1 MNQTPKYVDVTTAS
15 GRARAFVPPIL
26 HTRPAFEVSRLLS
39 LLDIANQQLSLV
51 AGMLETLPESEHFL
65 RAFSNREALFSSQI
79 EGSRTTF
86 LDLLLD
92 AERLS
97 DPQNSDDQETLN
109 CAEAL
114 ILGSNSIKQGMPVS
128 IRLIRELHQ
137 KLFATTLSAS
147 GQIGEFRRSQNWLGG
162 NRPSSATYVP
172 PPPHLVKDLMSDWER
187 FYNAKQADLPVLLK
201 IAIAHA
207 QFEQIHPFLDG
218 NGRIGRILIAL
229 MLGKDTAL
237 ANWRFTL
244 SLYFKTFRDE
254 YYTRLQDVSE
264 NQNWEDWL
272 AFFLH
277 GIVYTSNRTMLALRE
292 ITELFRLDLQSL
304 AAHRVPVSTIGVY
317 QLLQQQPVLT
327 SSRAKALLDASGVN
341 RSMPTIRNA
350 LKRLEGLGIVD
361 RVSSKRRT
369 QAYQYT
375 KYIEVLAE
383 GTEPL

>member
-1 MNQTPKYVDVTTAS
+1 
-15 GRARAFVPPIL
+15 
-26 HTRPAFEVSRLLS
+26 
-39 LLDIANQQLSLV
+39 
-51 AGMLETLPESEHFL
+51 
-65 RAFSNREALFSSQI
+65 
-79 EGSRTTF
+79 
-86 LDLLLD
+86 
-92 AERLS
+92 
-97 DPQNSDDQETLN
+97 
-109 CAEAL
+109 
-114 ILGSNSIKQGMPVS
+114 
-128 IRLIRELHQ
+128 
-137 KLFATTLSAS
+137 
-147 GQIGEFRRSQNWLGG
+147 
-162 NRPSSATYVP
+162 
-172 PPPHLVKDLMSDWER
+172 MSDWER

-229 MLGKDTAL
+229 MLGKDTVL

-277 GIVYTSNRTMLALRE
+277 GIVYTSNRTVLALRE
-292 ITELFRLDLQSL
+292 ITELFRLDQQSL
-304 AAHRVPVSTIGVY
+304 ATHRMPVSTIGVY

-341 RSMPTIRNA
+341 RSMPTIRSA